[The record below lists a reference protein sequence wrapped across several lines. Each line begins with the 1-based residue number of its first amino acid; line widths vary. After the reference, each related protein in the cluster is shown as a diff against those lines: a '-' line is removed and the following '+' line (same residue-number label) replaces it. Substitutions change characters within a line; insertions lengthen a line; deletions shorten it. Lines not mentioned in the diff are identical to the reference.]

1 VVAWATYRILRPVN
15 EGVSM
20 LAAWLRVA
28 SAGIFMV
35 AISQLVGILHLLGSG
50 NDPAVLTS
58 PQPHAQVLAAVN
70 AFTDIWAGSLILFGL
85 HLIVI
90 GYLAYKSGYV
100 PRSLAVLL
108 VIAGLGYL
116 CDSFGPVLSA
126 GYSIDIKNFTFIGE
140 LLLAFWLLIRGRH
153 ITLPQSAAHEHQQLG

>member
-1 VVAWATYRILRPVN
+1 
-15 EGVSM
+15 
-20 LAAWLRVA
+20 
-28 SAGIFMV
+28 MV

-58 PQPHAQVLAAVN
+58 APSPAQVLAAVN
-70 AFTDIWAGSLILFGL
+70 AFNDIWAGSLILFGL
-85 HLIVI
+85 HLIVV
-90 GYLAYKSGYV
+90 GYLAYRSGYV

-126 GYSIDIKNFTFIGE
+126 GYSIDVKNFTFICE
-140 LLLAFWLLIRGRH
+140 LLLAFWFLIRGRH
-153 ITLPQSAAHEHQQLG
+153 ITLSQAAAHEDQQVG